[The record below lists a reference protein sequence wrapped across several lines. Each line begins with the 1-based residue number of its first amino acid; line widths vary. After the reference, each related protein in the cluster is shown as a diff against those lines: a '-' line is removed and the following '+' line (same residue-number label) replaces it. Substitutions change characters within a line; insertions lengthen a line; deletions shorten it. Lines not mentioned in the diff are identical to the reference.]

1 MRGPLERE
9 LKNKKRNDRLF
20 RVAVAAT
27 TPSGSGLVHFVA
39 VPIHS
44 LSIGRRTNSLIY
56 HCEYSC
62 DGPKRLFARCHRC
75 RMLNLLAYAMYFTDA
90 SFQVDLEAM
99 VVTMVD
105 PVGLVDR
112 SKLLIR

>member
-1 MRGPLERE
+1 
-9 LKNKKRNDRLF
+9 
-20 RVAVAAT
+20 
-27 TPSGSGLVHFVA
+27 
-39 VPIHS
+39 
-44 LSIGRRTNSLIY
+44 
-56 HCEYSC
+56 
-62 DGPKRLFARCHRC
+62 
-75 RMLNLLAYAMYFTDA
+75 MLNLLAYAMYFTDA